1 MNIFET
7 IDDFKKELADIK
19 LQLKIMHKSN
29 EQVWKNI
36 RILVKNVQKSYLNV
50 IDATKLVHEENEDM
64 FQDLSNSV
72 SNINWG

>member
-50 IDATKLVHEENEDM
+50 IDATKLIHEENEDM

-72 SNINWG
+72 SNISWG

>member
-72 SNINWG
+72 SNISWG

>member
-50 IDATKLVHEENEDM
+50 IDANKLVHEENEDM

-72 SNINWG
+72 SNISWG

>member
-7 IDDFKKELADIK
+7 INEFKKELSDIK
-19 LQLKIMHKSN
+19 KLLKKMIESN

-36 RILVKNVQKSYLNV
+36 KILVKNVQKSYLNV
-50 IDATKLVHEENEDM
+50 IDATKLVHEDNEEM

-72 SNINWG
+72 SNISWG

>member
-50 IDATKLVHEENEDM
+50 INATKLVHEENEDM

>member
-50 IDATKLVHEENEDM
+50 IDATKLVHEDNEEM

-72 SNINWG
+72 SNISWG

>member
-7 IDDFKKELADIK
+7 IDDSKKELTDIK

-72 SNINWG
+72 SNISWG

>member
-50 IDATKLVHEENEDM
+50 IDANKLVHEENEDM

>member
-50 IDATKLVHEENEDM
+50 IDATKLVHEENEDR

>member
-50 IDATKLVHEENEDM
+50 IDATKLVDEENEDM

>member
-72 SNINWG
+72 SNINWS

>member
-7 IDDFKKELADIK
+7 IDDFKKELTDIK

>member
-50 IDATKLVHEENEDM
+50 INATKLVHEENEDM

-72 SNINWG
+72 SNINWV

>member
-72 SNINWG
+72 SNINWV